1 MLSLK
6 APAKINWIL
15 WVGSKRDDGYH
26 EIQSLI
32 QKVSLYDELS
42 FALSEGVTLDTETP
56 VSTDENLVYRAAIM
70 LKETYGVEAGA
81 SITLKKNIPI
91 GAGLGGG
98 SSDAAAALI
107 GLNKLWSL
115 GLTKEQLSTSG
126 AKLGSD
132 VPFFLFDNL
141 SYVHGRG
148 EKVSARCAERPVDI
162 LLVNPL
168 VNIST
173 AWVYERF
180 AARRASVEKGNSH
193 RESLRPRLNRIELTK
208 KAEKVNNIEHFIRNI
223 ERAELLEIADS
234 VSNDLESVTIKSFPV
249 VAEIKE
255 ELVRQGAVV
264 SLMSGSGPT
273 VFAVFESQEKAR
285 EASRHFNDC
294 WTSVVKTII

>member
-15 WVGSKRDDGYH
+15 RVGSKRDDGYH

-42 FALSEGVTLDTETP
+42 FALSERVTLDTEAP
-56 VSTDENLVYRAAIM
+56 VSTGENLVYRAAIL
-70 LKETYGVEAGA
+70 LKEAYGVESGA

-107 GLNKLWSL
+107 GLNELWSL
-115 GLTKEQLSTSG
+115 GLTVIQLSKTG

-132 VPFFLFDNL
+132 VPFFLFDSM
-141 SYVHGRG
+141 SYVSGRG
-148 EKVSARCAERPVDI
+148 EKVSARSAVRPVDI

-168 VNIST
+168 LKVST
-173 AWVYERF
+173 TWVYERF
-180 AARRASVEKGNSH
+180 AAQSVSIDKGTNDT
-193 RESLRPRLNRIELTK
+193 ESLRPGSNPSELTK

-255 ELVRQGAVV
+255 KLVRQGAVV

-273 VFAVFESQEKAR
+273 VFAVFESQEKAQ
-285 EASRHFNDC
+285 EASRYFSDC
-294 WTSVVKTII
+294 WTAVVQTII